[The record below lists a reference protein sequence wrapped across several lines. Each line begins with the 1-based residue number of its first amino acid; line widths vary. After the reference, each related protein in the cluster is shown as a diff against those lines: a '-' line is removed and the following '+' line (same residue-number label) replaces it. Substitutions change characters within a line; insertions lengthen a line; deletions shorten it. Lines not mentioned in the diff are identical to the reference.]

1 LKIEKQGGKIF
12 MNKENKVTLY
22 QMIKEII
29 NNNQLTAMEEAE
41 IRKML
46 EEKGKKEEDVSKSC
60 LAAIIEKEIEEGL
73 KIGKYNEFF
82 KNRNQPIIEKYFKKS
97 KIGNMSVA
105 DLSETDIQKF
115 ILQAK
120 EVYQLNKDNM
130 ICFMGLLQ
138 IGLNVLAER
147 NMLKFVPDKHLFRNY
162 LGKVR
167 GINYIDNPFSS
178 NETALVREWINRHPK
193 DIRGLAVGLWLLS
206 GDISIKQIV
215 NLKKKKCN
223 GDVLN
228 KWSSKKIIEKA
239 LQLNPEDEEYV
250 FMVKKEGRWTK
261 LTVQGVQMKLYYI
274 CEEIGIEHKRIHR
287 DDAVLHNITKLI

>member
-1 LKIEKQGGKIF
+1 

-22 QMIKEII
+22 QIIKEII
-29 NNNQLTAMEEAE
+29 NNNQLTAIEEAE
-41 IRKML
+41 IRKIL
-46 EEKGKKEEDVSKSC
+46 EEKVEKEDVSKSC

-82 KNRNQPIIEKYFKKS
+82 KNRNQPVIEKYFKKS

-105 DLSETDIQKF
+105 DLSEADIQKF
-115 ILQAK
+115 ILQAN
-120 EVYQLNKDNM
+120 EVYQLSKDNM

-147 NMLKFVPDKHLFRNY
+147 NMLKFVPNQHLFRDY

-193 DIRGLAVGLWLLS
+193 DIRGLAVGLWLFS

-215 NLKKKKCN
+215 NLKKKNCN
-223 GDVLN
+223 EDVLKKWISENIVAVKPAMNSTPERLTTDWTIMPPMEMMQFYLKN
-228 KWSSKKIIEKA
+228 KRLLIEK
-239 LQLNPEDEEYV
+239 P
-250 FMVKKEGRWTK
+250 MVYYMIPSVIFFRRNYK
-261 LTVQGVQMKLYYI
+261 QG
-274 CEEIGIEHKRIHR
+274 
-287 DDAVLHNITKLI
+287 